1 MSRKILYTATSYPPA
16 TGGAQLHTHRIAQ
29 LMTAHHKVQ
38 VITQWAEQRTDWLL
52 GTTIHA
58 PPEPYSYLFEGVP
71 VELITLSQAERWQ
84 LLPFILGY
92 YLLKPIAIEQIAQ
105 RLAAKIIPWARDCR
119 LIQNS
124 RIGREPLSFASLKVA
139 KHYDIPFIFVPYHH
153 PRWVGWNYREYID
166 LYRQADALI
175 ALTEVE
181 KETLMELGVKPERV
195 FVTGNGPHLA
205 PTADPDRFRARF
217 QLDADAPL
225 ILFLGQKYRYKGFE
239 AMLDAA
245 RFVWQK
251 WTDAQFIFMGPRTKV
266 AEEIFHKVMAGE
278 PDFKEE
284 AHAMRCRGILELD
297 TVDLQTKTD
306 ALAACTLLCVPSTQE
321 SFGGVYTEAWMFNKP
336 VIGGDIA
343 AIREV
348 IEEGV
353 NGYVLPPTPE
363 LIAERTNYLLA
374 HPTVAQTLG
383 QAGHDKV
390 LRHYSWAALVEKTE
404 AVYRSVSLSA
414 FS

>member
-1 MSRKILYTATSYPPA
+1 
-16 TGGAQLHTHRIAQ
+16 
-29 LMTAHHKVQ
+29 
-38 VITQWAEQRTDWLL
+38 
-52 GTTIHA
+52 
-58 PPEPYSYLFEGVP
+58 
-71 VELITLSQAERWQ
+71 
-84 LLPFILGY
+84 
-92 YLLKPIAIEQIAQ
+92 
-105 RLAAKIIPWARDCR
+105 
-119 LIQNS
+119 
-124 RIGREPLSFASLKVA
+124 
-139 KHYDIPFIFVPYHH
+139 
-153 PRWVGWNYREYID
+153 
-166 LYRQADALI
+166 
-175 ALTEVE
+175 
-181 KETLMELGVKPERV
+181 
-195 FVTGNGPHLA
+195 
-205 PTADPDRFRARF
+205 
-217 QLDADAPL
+217 
-225 ILFLGQKYRYKGFE
+225 
-239 AMLDAA
+239 
-245 RFVWQK
+245 
-251 WTDAQFIFMGPRTKV
+251 
-266 AEEIFHKVMAGE
+266 VMAGE

-390 LRHYSWAALVEKTE
+390 LRHYSWAILAEKTE
-404 AVYRSVSLSA
+404 AVYRSVS
-414 FS
+414 

>member
-1 MSRKILYTATSYPPA
+1 MSGKILYTATSYLPA
-16 TGGAQLHTHRIAQ
+16 IGGAQLHTHHIAQ
-29 LMTAHHKVQ
+29 WMRAKYKVQ
-38 VITQWAEQRTDWLL
+38 IITQWAEQRTDWLL
-52 GTTIHA
+52 GTTWHA
-58 PPEPYSYLFEGVP
+58 PLEPYTYVVEGVP
-71 VELITLSQAERWQ
+71 VQLITLTQAERWR

-92 YLLKPIAIEQIAQ
+92 YLLKPLAIEQIAQ
-105 RLAAKIIPWARDCR
+105 RLATKIMPYGQDCA

-139 KHYDIPFIFVPYHH
+139 RHYDIPFVLVPYHH
-153 PRWVGWNYREYID
+153 PRWVGWNYREYIS

-175 ALTEVE
+175 ALTEAE
-181 KETLMELGVKPERV
+181 KETLIQLGVRHERV

-205 PTADPDRFRARF
+205 PTADPDRFRAQF

-245 RFVWQK
+245 RLVWQK
-251 WTDAQFIFMGPRTKV
+251 WPDAQFIFMGPRTKM
-266 AEEIFHKVMAGE
+266 ANTIFRNTMQIQ
-278 PDFKEE
+278 PDFAELP
-284 AHAMRCRGILELD
+284 HSMRCRGILELD

-306 ALAACTLLCVPSTQE
+306 ALAACTMLCVPSTQE

-353 NGYVLPPTPE
+353 NGYVVPPTPE
-363 LIAERTNYLLA
+363 LIAEKINYLLA
-374 HPTVAQTLG
+374 YPSLAQTLG
-383 QAGHDKV
+383 QAGREKV
-390 LRHYSWAALVEKTE
+390 LHHYSWEILAQKTE
-404 AVYRSVSLSA
+404 AVYESLS
-414 FS
+414 